1 MEILNIEEIVNVKIR
16 DLEMLIL
23 VNKDLFRYLIVM
35 RIVKLYLRVISFFF
49 VYEGNRLRIL
59 VFGDLL
65 EKLVYYCIFNVF
77 LELRKVVNIEVEKK
91 E

>member
-35 RIVKLYLRVISFFF
+35 RI

-91 E
+91 G

>member
-35 RIVKLYLRVISFFF
+35 RIVKLYLRVISFFLF
-49 VYEGNRLRIL
+49 M
-59 VFGDLL
+59 
-65 EKLVYYCIFNVF
+65 
-77 LELRKVVNIEVEKK
+77 K
-91 E
+91 EID